1 VDSLRLVEHAG
12 SWARRQRFPGGA
24 DGRRV
29 LVRYAAPAAF
39 LLLVTVIV
47 LGVRSGVRSDAS
59 PTKASPAAKRAV
71 ASSTAT
77 GAKPAPPKRWYVIQN
92 GDTLGAIAARFG
104 TTVDSLLRLNPG
116 VVPTA
121 LTPGAHVRIR

>member
-1 VDSLRLVEHAG
+1 
-12 SWARRQRFPGGA
+12 
-24 DGRRV
+24 V

-59 PTKASPAAKRAV
+59 PTKAPPAAKRAV

>member
-1 VDSLRLVEHAG
+1 MLL
-12 SWARRQRFPGGA
+12 
-24 DGRRV
+24 
-29 LVRYAAPAAF
+29 RYAAPAAF
-39 LLLVTVIV
+39 LLVVTVI
-47 LGVRSGVRSDAS
+47 LLAVRSGVRSDGA
-59 PTKASPAAKRAV
+59 PTKAPTAVKRAE

-77 GAKPAPPKRWYVIQN
+77 RAKPAPAKRWYVIQN

>member
-1 VDSLRLVEHAG
+1 M
-12 SWARRQRFPGGA
+12 
-24 DGRRV
+24 

-39 LLLVTVIV
+39 LLVVTVV
-47 LGVRSGVRSDAS
+47 LLAVRSQVRSDAV
-59 PTKASPAAKRAV
+59 PTKAPPAVKRAE

-77 GAKPAPPKRWYVIQN
+77 RAKPAPPKRWYVIQN

-121 LTPGAHVRIR
+121 LAPGAHVRIG

>member
-1 VDSLRLVEHAG
+1 M
-12 SWARRQRFPGGA
+12 
-24 DGRRV
+24 
-29 LVRYAAPAAF
+29 RYAAPAAF
-39 LLLVTVIV
+39 LLVVTVV
-47 LGVRSGVRSDAS
+47 LLAVRSEVRSDAV
-59 PTKASPAAKRAV
+59 PTKAPSAVKRAE

-77 GAKPAPPKRWYVIQN
+77 RAKPAPPKRWYVIQN

-121 LTPGAHVRIR
+121 LAPGAHVRIG

>member
-1 VDSLRLVEHAG
+1 MDSLRLVEHAG

-39 LLLVTVIV
+39 LLVATVI
-47 LGVRSGVRSDAS
+47 LLAVRSGVRSDAA
-59 PTKASPAAKRAV
+59 PTKAPPAVKT
-71 ASSTAT
+71 SSTAT
-77 GAKPAPPKRWYVIQN
+77 RAKPAPAKRWYVIQN

-104 TTVDSLLRLNPG
+104 TTVDSLLRMNPG

-121 LTPGAHVRIR
+121 LTPDAHVRIR

>member
-1 VDSLRLVEHAG
+1 M
-12 SWARRQRFPGGA
+12 
-24 DGRRV
+24 

-39 LLLVTVIV
+39 LLIVTVIV
-47 LGVRSGVRSDAS
+47 LAARSGVRSDAS
-59 PTKASPAAKRAV
+59 PTKAPAVKRAE

-77 GAKPAPPKRWYVIQN
+77 RAKPAPSKRWYVIQN

-121 LTPGAHVRIR
+121 LTPGAQVRIR

>member
-1 VDSLRLVEHAG
+1 M
-12 SWARRQRFPGGA
+12 
-24 DGRRV
+24 

-39 LLLVTVIV
+39 LLVVTVV
-47 LGVRSGVRSDAS
+47 LLAVRSEVRSDAV
-59 PTKASPAAKRAV
+59 PTKAPPAVKRAE

-77 GAKPAPPKRWYVIQN
+77 RAKPAPPKRWYVIQN

-121 LTPGAHVRIR
+121 LAPGAHVRIG

>member
-1 VDSLRLVEHAG
+1 M
-12 SWARRQRFPGGA
+12 F
-24 DGRRV
+24 
-29 LVRYAAPAAF
+29 VRYAAPAAF
-39 LLLVTVIV
+39 LLIVTVIV
-47 LGVRSGVRSDAS
+47 LAARSSVRSDAP
-59 PTKASPAAKRAV
+59 PTKAPSAVKRAE

-77 GAKPAPPKRWYVIQN
+77 RAKPAPSKSWYVIQN

>member
-1 VDSLRLVEHAG
+1 M
-12 SWARRQRFPGGA
+12 
-24 DGRRV
+24 

-39 LLLVTVIV
+39 LLVVTVVV
-47 LGVRSGVRSDAS
+47 LAVRSEVRSDAV
-59 PTKASPAAKRAV
+59 PTKAPPAVKRAE

-77 GAKPAPPKRWYVIQN
+77 RAKPAPPKRWYVIQN

-121 LTPGAHVRIR
+121 LAPGAHVRIG